1 VRTNEYLVAL
11 VALALVGCAATA
23 RPPVARTTP
32 AEAARAQQL
41 LAERMAS
48 AASSRRIA
56 PGDRLNV
63 KVAHLD
69 ELSGE
74 FSVAKDGTISLPL
87 VGDVA
92 VSGKYDTDVAEILRA
107 RLAAQYLQSPQVLVS
122 VVGYQ
127 GLRVAVIGAVRN
139 PGFYEIE
146 KQDETLL
153 DLITKAGGISGGA
166 GPKVFFAP
174 AEGASSAVEPTVL
187 VFADSDVRSALN
199 GRNPVEIDLTD
210 LYQGRAVAALGIP
223 VRDGDL
229 IAVQQG
235 GQIFVGGWVENP
247 NVYSLQPAMTV
258 TQAITKAGGLHVA
271 ASSDSVTI
279 SRGDTDGHLHDYH
292 LDYPAMAA
300 GKEQDVLL
308 EPGDK
313 VYVGVNPLM
322 VVPWSMYKVVAA
334 VIRVGVGA
342 SVALF

>member
-1 VRTNEYLVAL
+1 VRINEYLVAVVSL
-11 VALALVGCAATA
+11 ALAGCAAA
-23 RPPVARTTP
+23 QRPPVARATP
-32 AEAARAQQL
+32 AETARVQQL
-41 LAERMAS
+41 LAERTTS
-48 AASSRRIA
+48 ARSSRTIT

-63 KVAHLD
+63 KVANLA
-69 ELSGE
+69 EVSGE

-87 VGDVA
+87 LGDVE
-92 VSGKYDTDVAEILRA
+92 VSGKRDTDVAEMLRA
-107 RLAAQYLQSPQVLVS
+107 RLAAQYLQSPEVLVS

-127 GLRVAVIGAVRN
+127 GQRVAVIGAVRS
-139 PGFYEIE
+139 PGFYDIE
-146 KQDETLL
+146 KQDETIL
-153 DLITKAGGISGGA
+153 DLITRAGGIAGSA
-166 GPKVFFAP
+166 GPKVYLSP
-174 AEGASSAVEPTVL
+174 AEGASSAFEPVVL
-187 VFADSDVRSALN
+187 SSGDSDLGAALR
-199 GRNPVEIDLTD
+199 GRNPLEIDLTD
-210 LYQGRAVAALGIP
+210 LYQGRAIAALGIP

-247 NVYSLQPAMTV
+247 NLYLLQPAMTV
-258 TQAITKAGGLHVA
+258 TQVITKAGGLHVA

-279 SRGDTDGHLHDYH
+279 SRGDADGHLHDYH

-313 VYVGVNPLM
+313 VYVGVSPVM

-334 VIRVGVGA
+334 VIRVGIGA